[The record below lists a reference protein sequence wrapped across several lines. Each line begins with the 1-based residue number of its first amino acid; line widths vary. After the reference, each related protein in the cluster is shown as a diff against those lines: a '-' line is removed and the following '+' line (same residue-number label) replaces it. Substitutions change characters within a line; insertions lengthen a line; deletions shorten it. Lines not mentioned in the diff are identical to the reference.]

1 MNLLDILPR
10 EAIKVPL
17 AATDRHEAIDELIEL
32 LAEHDHIRDPQKLKK
47 VVWDREQQRST
58 GIGEGIAIP
67 HGKSDCSDTLVLAIG
82 RPREPIDFNSVDRKP
97 VKLIFLLASPPEKTS
112 DHIQALGKISRIMVQ
127 AEFREKAYAAED
139 ADTLYELI
147 KSTEA

>member
-32 LAEHDHIRDPQKLKK
+32 LAEHDHIRDPQKLKT

>member
-67 HGKSDCSDTLVLAIG
+67 HGKSDCSDALVLAIG

>member
-67 HGKSDCSDTLVLAIG
+67 HGKSDCSDALVLAIG

-139 ADTLYELI
+139 ADTLYDLI